1 MKTNQ
6 RFLSRPSLRERKKK
20 SRSEEEEQET
30 A

>member
-6 RFLSRPSLRERKKK
+6 RSLSRPSLRERKKK